1 MPCPALQRMRIW
13 RKYFIKLNQ
22 ECHQRRGIHQH
33 VYKDVSCGMLTV
45 EHFVSSAR
53 SSLRNHV
60 PIPIQ
65 QPICQFSVIPSHTTV
80 STAISPKDWCYSIS
94 ATESSSYTQLTLM
107 QSMQQTKKCNMY
119 HMTER
124 TYVPRRPCS
133 LLASHFP
140 TTRLRSRSCARE
152 PSRRNIDVSLSII
165 L

>member
-1 MPCPALQRMRIW
+1 MIQNCVKYKKFFPSQRSGQIRVLSLKV
-13 RKYFIKLNQ
+13 RNLF
-22 ECHQRRGIHQH
+22 
-33 VYKDVSCGMLTV
+33 T
-45 EHFVSSAR
+45 FVSSAR

-60 PIPIQ
+60 PLPIR
-65 QPICQFSVIPSHTTV
+65 QPICQFSFIPSHTTV
-80 STAISPKDWCYSIS
+80 GTAVSPEDWCFSIS

-124 TYVPRRPCS
+124 TYIPRRPCS
-133 LLASHFP
+133 LLASQFP

-152 PSRRNIDVSLSII
+152 PWRRNIDVSLSII